1 MHLTFDFMRR
11 FVISILQIHYN
22 INEFFLKT
30 PPPVLQTT
38 AQSEEVTVNAPI
50 KSVPAPIKQKV
61 QLEISSH
68 NIIAPNTVVEQLP
81 EMETFEVELVKDQQ
95 GLGITIAG
103 YVCEKGNPFILFLI
117 KSTVFL
123 SSTE

>member
-1 MHLTFDFMRR
+1 MTFFH
-11 FVISILQIHYN
+11 V
-22 INEFFLKT
+22 KT

-38 AQSEEVTVNAPI
+38 VQSEEVTVNAPI

-61 QLEISSH
+61 QLEITSH

-103 YVCEKGNPFILFLI
+103 YVCEKGIILI

-123 SSTE
+123 SISLSLLLIFNSVYSSNSSPFLLF